1 MAQLRE
7 RLTTGRV
14 AEMFAVDVST
24 IKRWASTGKIP
35 AHVLPSGRFVYFLDE
50 IEPLVPG
57 YEPVQHRE
65 AGRVDVQ
72 LVVAVL
78 AVAVA
83 LTLGLNA
90 VGPHVQASL
99 VVLSLA
105 IGVGCGYLVALLAG
119 PRAGVQPR
127 RARRGGLVPVLL
139 VAGLVAGVAGARLP
153 VGPVSPAAAVEPITA
168 RPTVTLPT
176 TVTPTLTRRPRPT
189 ITIPGVTPTL
199 PTVRPTSRPTV
210 TLPAVTR

>member
-99 VVLSLA
+99 IVLSLA
-105 IGVGCGYLVALLAG
+105 IGALTFYATALHALPLA
-119 PRAGVQPR
+119 AVQPR
-127 RARRGGLVPVLL
+127 R
-139 VAGLVAGVAGARLP
+139 GATRPDHRLGP
-153 VGPVSPAAAVEPITA
+153 GHCCACSVVCHHIGPVSLCAGHAGGTPVTDTDAVRLVEDVIDATSDIHVGSARVPTTRTAAAIVAALRDAGWQP
-168 RPTVTLPT
+168 
-176 TVTPTLTRRPRPT
+176 
-189 ITIPGVTPTL
+189 
-199 PTVRPTSRPTV
+199 
-210 TLPAVTR
+210 